1 MRAYPFDTQT
11 IPVTVWHKDDWEL
24 KPCICITP
32 DGGSYASTFDHQK
45 IERNMLSFTCRDKRP
60 EKDSPDYIPPGD
72 REPGYSPH
80 LGMAVAY
87 RKARGRERPALTIGL
102 RVQRKTID
110 FFAVYI
116 VPFGIIG
123 ALSGLALA
131 LPTEELSNRSNI
143 MGLHSVALVA
153 LNNEAHKDSSNA
165 GVETLTLIGKYFVCI
180 LVFIS
185 VGMTESAIVYERGI
199 SDDSAFAAGW
209 YISYVLMHVALWWFH
224 RNYLRYKEELAG
236 NEGDGG
242 RCGGFPWMRCS
253 SSGGSGSGGDG
264 DDLGLEP
271 EPEPRRQK
279 RSKRP
284 RRDGSSCYSSRRH
297 DDYGELPRNP

>member
-11 IPVTVWHKDDWEL
+11 IPVTVWHKNDWEL
-24 KPCICITP
+24 KPCICTTP
-32 DGGSYASTFDHQK
+32 DGGSYTSTFDHK
-45 IERNMLSFTCRDKRP
+45 KVERNLEAFTCPDKRP
-60 EKDSPDYIPPGD
+60 EEDSPDYIPPG
-72 REPGYSPH
+72 EPGYSPH
-80 LGMAVAY
+80 LDMPVAY
-87 RKARGRERPALTIGL
+87 RKAEGRVRPALTIGL
-102 RVQRKTID
+102 RVQRKTIG
-110 FFAVYI
+110 FWAVYI

-153 LNNEAHKDSSNA
+153 LMVAHKDSSIA
-165 GVETLTLIGKYFVCI
+165 GIQTLTLIDKYFVCI

-199 SDDSAFAAGW
+199 SNDSAFAAGW
-209 YISYVLMHVALWWFH
+209 YISYVLMHVVLWGFH
-224 RNYLRYKEELAG
+224 RNYMRYKEELAG
-236 NEGDGG
+236 NEGAGG

-253 SSGGSGSGGDG
+253 SSSGSSGGDG
-264 DDLGLEP
+264 DDLELELEPGLEP
-271 EPEPRRQK
+271 EPEPRKQK

-284 RRDGSSCYSSRRH
+284 RRDDSSRRH